1 MIGSLKGR
9 IEYKATDHTLI
20 DVSGVGYLVYCSE
33 RTLSLLPSDGEYVT
47 IFTELVVREDLLQ
60 LYGCLTFAEKEWHRL
75 LCSVQGVGAKGALA
89 IQGILSVE
97 ALSRAI
103 LLSDWA
109 TVKSAPGVGPKIAQR
124 IVNELKEKAPKV
136 MAMGAVTSNPI
147 DGNTDLVDHDDRKNQ
162 SEIIDFY
169 QNAKKYYNVNIYTDR
184 VFFMFDKNEEMSHSL
199 HNTGDVFLALNKDYF
214 PLLQYF
220 LSRSYGNRSIDYSDL
235 D

>member
-60 LYGCLTFAEKEWHRL
+60 LYGFLTFAEKEWHRL

-162 SEIIDFY
+162 SEINVASEVSNSEALRNVQADTLSALINLGYSQGDAASAIARIETDETDFD
-169 QNAKKYYNVNIYTDR
+169 AKKLIR
-184 VFFMFDKNEEMSHSL
+184 SAL
-199 HNTGDVFLALNKDYF
+199 RLLAPK
-214 PLLQYF
+214 
-220 LSRSYGNRSIDYSDL
+220 G
-235 D
+235 

>member
-60 LYGCLTFAEKEWHRL
+60 LYGFLTFAEKEWHRL

-147 DGNTDLVDHDDRKNQ
+147 DGNTDLVDHDDRKKQ
-162 SEIIDFY
+162 SEINVGSEVSNSEALRNVQADTLSALINLGYSQGDAASAIARIETDETDLD
-169 QNAKKYYNVNIYTDR
+169 AKKLIR
-184 VFFMFDKNEEMSHSL
+184 SAL
-199 HNTGDVFLALNKDYF
+199 RLLA
-214 PLLQYF
+214 P
-220 LSRSYGNRSIDYSDL
+220 RG
-235 D
+235 

>member
-60 LYGCLTFAEKEWHRL
+60 LYGFLTFAEKEWHRL

-136 MAMGAVTSNPI
+136 MAMGAVTSNLI
-147 DGNTDLVDHDDRKNQ
+147 DGNTDLVDQDDRKNQ
-162 SEIIDFY
+162 SEINVGSEVSNSEALRNVQADTLSALINLGYSQGDAASAIARIETEETDLD
-169 QNAKKYYNVNIYTDR
+169 AKKLIR
-184 VFFMFDKNEEMSHSL
+184 SAL
-199 HNTGDVFLALNKDYF
+199 RLLA
-214 PLLQYF
+214 P
-220 LSRSYGNRSIDYSDL
+220 RG
-235 D
+235 

>member
-60 LYGCLTFAEKEWHRL
+60 LYGFLTFAEKEWHRL

-162 SEIIDFY
+162 SEINVASEVSNSEALRNVQADTLSALINLGYSQGDAASAIA
-169 QNAKKYYNVNIYTDR
+169 QIETEETDLDAKKLIR
-184 VFFMFDKNEEMSHSL
+184 SAL
-199 HNTGDVFLALNKDYF
+199 RLLA
-214 PLLQYF
+214 P
-220 LSRSYGNRSIDYSDL
+220 RG
-235 D
+235 

>member
-60 LYGCLTFAEKEWHRL
+60 LYGFLTFAEKEWHRL

-89 IQGILSVE
+89 IKGILSVE

-162 SEIIDFY
+162 SEINVGSEVSNSEALRNVQADTLSALINLGYSQGDAASAIARIETEETDLD
-169 QNAKKYYNVNIYTDR
+169 AKKLIR
-184 VFFMFDKNEEMSHSL
+184 SAL
-199 HNTGDVFLALNKDYF
+199 RLLA
-214 PLLQYF
+214 P
-220 LSRSYGNRSIDYSDL
+220 RG
-235 D
+235 

>member
-60 LYGCLTFAEKEWHRL
+60 LYGFLTFAEKEWHRL

-147 DGNTDLVDHDDRKNQ
+147 DGNTDLVDQDDRKNQ
-162 SEIIDFY
+162 SEINVGSEVSNSEALRNVQADTLSALINLGYSQGDAASAIARIETEETDLD
-169 QNAKKYYNVNIYTDR
+169 AKKLIR
-184 VFFMFDKNEEMSHSL
+184 SAL
-199 HNTGDVFLALNKDYF
+199 RLLA
-214 PLLQYF
+214 P
-220 LSRSYGNRSIDYSDL
+220 RG
-235 D
+235 

>member
-60 LYGCLTFAEKEWHRL
+60 LYGFLTFAEKEWHRL
-75 LCSVQGVGAKGALA
+75 LCSVQGVCAKGALA

-162 SEIIDFY
+162 SEINVGSEVSNSEALRNVQADTLSALINLGYSQGDAASAIARIETEETDLD
-169 QNAKKYYNVNIYTDR
+169 AKKLIR
-184 VFFMFDKNEEMSHSL
+184 SAL
-199 HNTGDVFLALNKDYF
+199 RLLA
-214 PLLQYF
+214 P
-220 LSRSYGNRSIDYSDL
+220 RG
-235 D
+235 

>member
-60 LYGCLTFAEKEWHRL
+60 LYGFLTFAEKEWHRL

-162 SEIIDFY
+162 SEINVGSELSNSEALRNVQADTLSALINLGYSQGDAASAIARIETEETDLD
-169 QNAKKYYNVNIYTDR
+169 AKKLIR
-184 VFFMFDKNEEMSHSL
+184 SAL
-199 HNTGDVFLALNKDYF
+199 RLLAPK
-214 PLLQYF
+214 
-220 LSRSYGNRSIDYSDL
+220 G
-235 D
+235 

>member
-60 LYGCLTFAEKEWHRL
+60 LYGFLTFAEKEWHRL

-136 MAMGAVTSNPI
+136 MAMGAVTSNLI

-162 SEIIDFY
+162 SEINVGSEVSNSEALRNVQADTLSALINLGYSQGDAASAIARIETEETDLD
-169 QNAKKYYNVNIYTDR
+169 AKKLIR
-184 VFFMFDKNEEMSHSL
+184 SAL
-199 HNTGDVFLALNKDYF
+199 RLLA
-214 PLLQYF
+214 P
-220 LSRSYGNRSIDYSDL
+220 RG
-235 D
+235 

>member
-60 LYGCLTFAEKEWHRL
+60 LYGFLTFAEKEWHRL

-136 MAMGAVTSNPI
+136 MAMGAVTSSPI
-147 DGNTDLVDHDDRKNQ
+147 DGNTDLVDYNDRKNQ
-162 SEIIDFY
+162 SEINVGSEVSNSEALRNVQADTLSALINLGYSQGDAASAIARIETEETDLD
-169 QNAKKYYNVNIYTDR
+169 AKKLIR
-184 VFFMFDKNEEMSHSL
+184 SAL
-199 HNTGDVFLALNKDYF
+199 RLLA
-214 PLLQYF
+214 P
-220 LSRSYGNRSIDYSDL
+220 RG
-235 D
+235 

>member
-60 LYGCLTFAEKEWHRL
+60 LYGFLTFAEKEWHRL

-97 ALSRAI
+97 APVSYTHLT
-103 LLSDWA
+103 LP
-109 TVKSAPGVGPKIAQR
+109 T
-124 IVNELKEKAPKV
+124 KA
-136 MAMGAVTSNPI
+136 
-147 DGNTDLVDHDDRKNQ
+147 
-162 SEIIDFY
+162 
-169 QNAKKYYNVNIYTDR
+169 
-184 VFFMFDKNEEMSHSL
+184 
-199 HNTGDVFLALNKDYF
+199 
-214 PLLQYF
+214 
-220 LSRSYGNRSIDYSDL
+220 
-235 D
+235 

>member
-60 LYGCLTFAEKEWHRL
+60 LYGFLTFAEKEWHRL

-147 DGNTDLVDHDDRKNQ
+147 DGNTDLVDHDDKKNQ
-162 SEIIDFY
+162 SEINVGSEVSNSEALRNVQADTLSALINLGYTQGDAASAIARIETDETDLD
-169 QNAKKYYNVNIYTDR
+169 AKKLIR
-184 VFFMFDKNEEMSHSL
+184 SAL
-199 HNTGDVFLALNKDYF
+199 RLLA
-214 PLLQYF
+214 P
-220 LSRSYGNRSIDYSDL
+220 RG
-235 D
+235 

>member
-60 LYGCLTFAEKEWHRL
+60 LYGFLTFAEKEWHRL

-136 MAMGAVTSNPI
+136 MAMGAVISNPI
-147 DGNTDLVDHDDRKNQ
+147 DENIDLVDHNDRKDQ
-162 SEIIDFY
+162 SEINVGSELSNSEALRNVQADTLSALINLGYSQGDAASAIARIETEETDLD
-169 QNAKKYYNVNIYTDR
+169 AKKLIR
-184 VFFMFDKNEEMSHSL
+184 SAL
-199 HNTGDVFLALNKDYF
+199 RLLA
-214 PLLQYF
+214 P
-220 LSRSYGNRSIDYSDL
+220 RG
-235 D
+235 

>member
-60 LYGCLTFAEKEWHRL
+60 LYGFLTFAEKEWHRL

-109 TVKSAPGVGPKIAQR
+109 TVKSAPGVGQKIAQR

-162 SEIIDFY
+162 SEINVGSEVSNSEALRNVQADTLSALINLGYSQGDAASAIARIETDEKDFD
-169 QNAKKYYNVNIYTDR
+169 AKKLIR
-184 VFFMFDKNEEMSHSL
+184 SAL
-199 HNTGDVFLALNKDYF
+199 RLLA
-214 PLLQYF
+214 P
-220 LSRSYGNRSIDYSDL
+220 RG
-235 D
+235 

>member
-60 LYGCLTFAEKEWHRL
+60 LYGFLTFAEKEWHRL

-124 IVNELKEKAPKV
+124 IVNELKEKAPKI
-136 MAMGAVTSNPI
+136 MAMGAVTSNSI
-147 DGNTDLVDHDDRKNQ
+147 DGNTDLVDHNDRKNQ
-162 SEIIDFY
+162 SEINVGSELSNSEALRNVQADTLSALINLGYSQGDAASAIARIETDETDLD
-169 QNAKKYYNVNIYTDR
+169 AKKLIR
-184 VFFMFDKNEEMSHSL
+184 SAL
-199 HNTGDVFLALNKDYF
+199 RLLA
-214 PLLQYF
+214 P
-220 LSRSYGNRSIDYSDL
+220 RG
-235 D
+235 

>member
-60 LYGCLTFAEKEWHRL
+60 LYWFLTFSEKEWHRL

-136 MAMGAVTSNPI
+136 MAMGSVTSNPI

-162 SEIIDFY
+162 SEINVGSEVSNSEALRNVQADTLSALINLGYSQGDAASAIARIETEETDLD
-169 QNAKKYYNVNIYTDR
+169 AKKLIR
-184 VFFMFDKNEEMSHSL
+184 SAL
-199 HNTGDVFLALNKDYF
+199 RLLA
-214 PLLQYF
+214 P
-220 LSRSYGNRSIDYSDL
+220 RG
-235 D
+235 

>member
-1 MIGSLKGR
+1 MIGRLKGR

-60 LYGCLTFAEKEWHRL
+60 LYGFLTFAEKEWHRL

-124 IVNELKEKAPKV
+124 IVNELKEKAPNI
-136 MAMGAVTSNPI
+136 MAMGAVSPNSIDENNNLVDDNDRKDQLEINVVSELSNSEALRNVQADTLSALI
-147 DGNTDLVDHDDRKNQ
+147 NLGYSQGDAASAIAQIETEETDLD
-162 SEIIDFY
+162 
-169 QNAKKYYNVNIYTDR
+169 AKKLIR
-184 VFFMFDKNEEMSHSL
+184 SAL
-199 HNTGDVFLALNKDYF
+199 RLLA
-214 PLLQYF
+214 P
-220 LSRSYGNRSIDYSDL
+220 RG
-235 D
+235 

>member
-9 IEYKATDHTLI
+9 IEYKATDHTMI

-60 LYGCLTFAEKEWHRL
+60 LYGFLTFAEKEWHRL

-162 SEIIDFY
+162 SEINVGSEVSNSEALRNVQADTLSALINLGYSQGDAASAIARIETEETDLD
-169 QNAKKYYNVNIYTDR
+169 AKKLIR
-184 VFFMFDKNEEMSHSL
+184 SAL
-199 HNTGDVFLALNKDYF
+199 RLLA
-214 PLLQYF
+214 P
-220 LSRSYGNRSIDYSDL
+220 RG
-235 D
+235 

>member
-60 LYGCLTFAEKEWHRL
+60 LYGFLTFAEKEWHRL

-162 SEIIDFY
+162 SEINVGSEVSNSEALRNVQADTLSALINLGYTQGDAASAIARIETEETDLD
-169 QNAKKYYNVNIYTDR
+169 AKKLIR
-184 VFFMFDKNEEMSHSL
+184 SAL
-199 HNTGDVFLALNKDYF
+199 RLLA
-214 PLLQYF
+214 P
-220 LSRSYGNRSIDYSDL
+220 RG
-235 D
+235 